1 MRRVEAA
8 NPSLTVGALFLI
20 SEPSAMKKPMTRPVA
35 YSIVLTLLS
44 LGIALFG
51 LACAEPATE
60 RRPNVIIILTDD
72 QGFGDAGVHG
82 NDKIRTPNLDRF
94 AREGVEFTRF
104 YVSPVCAPTRASL
117 MTGRYYYRSG
127 VIHTSRG
134 GAKMH
139 GDEVTLAET
148 LRGAG
153 YRTGIFGKWHL
164 GDNYPMRPMDQG
176 FGESLVHK
184 SGGIDQ
190 TPDKPN
196 GYFDPLLWR
205 NGQAFH
211 SKGYCTD
218 VFFNAALGFIEDN
231 QDEPFFIYLPTNAPH
246 GPLIVDEKYSS
257 RYAEMGLDDPTAKVY
272 GMIENIDENFGRLIA
287 KLDELNL
294 RDDTIVM
301 FISDNGPA
309 GERYNAGLRGRKA
322 QAYEGG
328 IRALSFLQWPR
339 RVKTPAKI
347 DRIAAHIDVAPTVLD
362 AAGVTPPENIAFDG
376 VNLMPLIDGSAQ
388 NWPERTLFFQCH
400 RGLSPQP
407 YQNAAAVT
415 DRYKLVMSANSFN
428 DENLQLPPEPPLEL
442 YDIEADPGEQQD
454 LSSQHADVLAD
465 LRGRYDAW
473 FEDVRGT
480 REFTP
485 GVIHLGSDEEQPAV
499 LCRYQDQTYE
509 DGEPTGWAVEIERGG
524 EYELTVNRGGE
535 SGPVTMYV
543 RVDDGVTSAE
553 LAAGTASAV
562 FELAAG
568 KVVLDVWVQEPG
580 QPRVVISNNGTLGDV
595 TVRRLE

>member
-1 MRRVEAA
+1 MI
-8 NPSLTVGALFLI
+8 F
-20 SEPSAMKKPMTRPVA
+20 
-35 YSIVLTLLS
+35 LTLLS
-44 LGIALFG
+44 LGAALFG
-51 LACAEPATE
+51 VACGGTPAE
-60 RRPNVIIILTDD
+60 RRPNVILILTDD

-148 LRGAG
+148 LRDAG

-176 FGESLVHK
+176 FDESLVHK
-184 SGGIDQ
+184 AGGIDQ
-190 TPDKPN
+190 APDKPN

-205 NGQAFH
+205 NGQAFQ

-218 VFFNAALGFIEDN
+218 VFFDAALSFIEDN
-231 QDEPFFIYLPTNAPH
+231 QKEPFFIYLPTNAPH
-246 GPLIVDEKYSS
+246 SPLIVDEKYSS

-272 GMIENIDENFGRLIA
+272 GMVENIDENFGRLIA

-309 GERYNAGLRGRKA
+309 GERYNAGLRGRKS

-328 IRALSFLQWPR
+328 IRTLSFLQWPG
-339 RVKTPAKI
+339 RVKPPTRI

-362 AAGVTPPENIAFDG
+362 AVGVAPPEDIAYDG
-376 VNLMPLIDGSAQ
+376 VSLMPLVDGSAQ
-388 NWPERTLFFQCH
+388 DWPERTLFFQCH
-400 RGLSPQP
+400 RGLSPRP

-415 DRYKLVMSANSFN
+415 DRYKLVMSATSFG
-428 DENLQLPPEPPLEL
+428 DENFQLPADSPLEL
-442 YDIEADPGEQQD
+442 YDIQADPGEQQD
-454 LSSQHADVLAD
+454 LSGEHPAVLAD
-465 LRGRYDAW
+465 LRGHYDAW
-473 FEDVRGT
+473 FDDVRGT
-480 REFTP
+480 RDFTP
-485 GVIHLGSDEEQPAV
+485 GVIHLGSDEEGPTL
-499 LCRYQDQTYE
+499 LCRYQDSTYK
-509 DGEPTGWAVEIERGG
+509 DGQPTGWVVEIERGG
-524 EYELTVNRGGE
+524 KYEFNVNRGGE
-535 SGPVTMYV
+535 SGPATMFA
-543 RVDDGVTSAE
+543 RVSDSVTSQE
-553 LAAGTASAV
+553 LNAGTASAV
-562 FELAAG
+562 FELPAG
-568 KVVLDVWVQEPG
+568 EALLDVWVQQPV
-580 QPRVVISNNGTLGDV
+580 QPRVIISDNGTLGDV
-595 TVRRLE
+595 TVRRLD

>member
-1 MRRVEAA
+1 MTQRTV
-8 NPSLTVGALFLI
+8 STILLTLLLMGVALFL
-20 SEPSAMKKPMTRPVA
+20 
-35 YSIVLTLLS
+35 
-44 LGIALFG
+44 
-51 LACAEPATE
+51 LACSAPPAE
-60 RRPNVIIILTDD
+60 RRPNVIIVLTDD
-72 QGFGDAGVHG
+72 QGFGDVGVHG

-94 AREGVEFTRF
+94 AQEGVEFTRF

-148 LRGAG
+148 LRDAG

-176 FGESLVHK
+176 FDESLVHK

-190 TPDKPN
+190 APDKPN

-205 NGQAFH
+205 NGDAFH

-218 VFFNAALGFIEDN
+218 IFFNAALGFIEDY
-231 QDEPFFIYLPTNAPH
+231 QDQPFFIYLPTNAPH

-257 RYAEMGLDDPTAKVY
+257 HYAEMGLDERTAKVY
-272 GMIENIDENFGRLIA
+272 GMVENIDENFGRLTA

-309 GERYNAGLRGRKA
+309 GERYNAGLRGRKS

-328 IRALSFLQWPR
+328 IRALSFLQWPGR
-339 RVKTPAKI
+339 LKTPAKI
-347 DRIAAHIDVAPTVLD
+347 DRVAAHIDVAPTVLD
-362 AAGVTPPENIAFDG
+362 AAGVAWPEDITYDG
-376 VNLMPLIDGSAQ
+376 VSLMPLLDGRAED
-388 NWPERTLFFQCH
+388 WPNRTLFFQCH
-400 RGLSPQP
+400 RGLTPRP

-415 DRYKLVMSANSFN
+415 DQYKLVMSANSFN
-428 DENLQLPPEPPLEL
+428 DENFQLPGDPPLEL
-442 YDIEADPGEQQD
+442 YDIEADPGEQED
-454 LSSQHADVLAD
+454 VSGQHPDVLAD

-473 FEDVRGT
+473 FEDVRST

-499 LCRYQDQTYE
+499 LCRYQDSTYK
-509 DGEPTGWAVEIERGG
+509 DGQPAGWAVEIERGG
-524 EYELTVNRGGE
+524 KYELMVYRGGD
-535 SGPVTMYV
+535 SSAAVMHV
-543 RVDDGVTSAE
+543 RVNDSVTSQE
-553 LAAGTASAV
+553 LAAGAASAI
-562 FELAAG
+562 FELPAG
-568 KVVLDVWVQEPG
+568 RAVLDIWVQEPG
-580 QPRVVISNNGTLGDV
+580 QPRVIISDNGTLGDV
-595 TVRRLE
+595 TVRRLD